1 MCSSE
6 SFISLNILPEPRR
19 ETFAGSPPC
28 SRALQ
33 SCLVKEEI
41 VFKIQRQNGIKPES
55 LQLGRASISLAHHS
69 ASVTGTDR
77 RRAGRVSCQPFC
89 LPTSGGILVQA
100 GLSLYIPAPCCHT
113 GDYDAGGGSGGWRC
127 VRGLLGELGRLDGCR
142 PLQAFRLASQR
153 RAPPALTPAGLC
165 D

>member
-19 ETFAGSPPC
+19 ETLAGSPPC

-33 SCLVKEEI
+33 SHLVKEEI
-41 VFKIQRQNGIKPES
+41 VFNFPDAEIQRQNGIKPES
-55 LQLGRASISLAHHS
+55 LQLGRASISLAHRS

-89 LPTSGGILVQA
+89 LPTSGGISVQA
-100 GLSLYIPAPCCHT
+100 GLSLYIPAPRCHT
-113 GDYDAGGGSGGWRC
+113 GDYDAGGREGVEMC
-127 VRGLLGELGRLDGCR
+127 EGC
-142 PLQAFRLASQR
+142 
-153 RAPPALTPAGLC
+153 AG
-165 D
+165 